1 MLHVT
6 TEQSGENV
14 ILHCVGKIVRGHEAA
29 ILCSA
34 VRQQGRKVIL
44 ELSKV
49 RSIDANGLRGLISL
63 QAAGVYLQLL
73 NPTHAIREVLRAT
86 KLESIFEVCMA
97 PLAGNGKDGSRQ
109 ASRALSP
116 AIATAG

>member
-6 TEQSGENV
+6 TERAGENV

-34 VRQQGRKVIL
+34 IRQQGRKVIL

-49 RSIDANGLRGLISL
+49 RSIDAAGLRGLISL
-63 QAAGVYLQLL
+63 QAAGIYLQLW
-73 NPTHAIREVLRAT
+73 NPTHAIRELLRAT
-86 KLESIFEVCMA
+86 KLESIFEVCVA
-97 PLAGNGKDGSRQ
+97 PLTGDGEDGSRTLP
-109 ASRALSP
+109 RALSP
-116 AIATAG
+116 AIATAS